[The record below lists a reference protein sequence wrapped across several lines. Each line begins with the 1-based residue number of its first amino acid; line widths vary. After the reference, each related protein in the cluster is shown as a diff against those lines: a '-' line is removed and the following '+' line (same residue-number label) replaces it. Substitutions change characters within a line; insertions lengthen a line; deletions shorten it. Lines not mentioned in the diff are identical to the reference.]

1 MNPITITG
9 GLLGILMITG
19 GAFTYMSSDN
29 TEHVHYGTVFSCTN
43 SKLIM
48 TDEDGTKSTHLV
60 TSTTEVTWDGE
71 VCQARDLMSGVR
83 IRVTTEGAREGAAI
97 AIDGLAKYVATPD

>member
-29 TEHVHYGTVFSCTN
+29 TEQLHYGSVFSCTN

-48 TDEDGTKSTHLV
+48 TDEDGTKSTHPI

-71 VCQARDLMSGVR
+71 VCQARDLVSGVR
-83 IRVTTEGAREGAAI
+83 IRVTTDGTRDETAI
-97 AIDGLAKYVATPD
+97 AIEGLAKYVATPD